1 MTNIFDKLKL
11 RPFERRLVVAIG
23 IVLFL
28 VAQFLFIWP
37 HFGAV
42 KRMNDRREIAKSALA
57 KFGEEFAQTNKIA
70 TELAKLAGE
79 GAAVPPEE
87 QSSDLM
93 RSIQS
98 QASQTGVVPQNVSKA
113 FTRTND
119 AFFLEQSVTVTTLST
134 EEQLLNF
141 LYNLGSGNS
150 LIRVRGLTMRPDQTR
165 TKLSAT
171 VTLVASYQK
180 KPATRAAAAAAVAP
194 APAAAK
200 PPAPAA
206 AKPPVPAAPKPAAPT
221 TSTVPRKKP

>member
-1 MTNIFDKLKL
+1 MTNVFDKLKL
-11 RPFERRLVVAIG
+11 RPFERRLVVVIG

-42 KRMNDRREIAKSALA
+42 KRMNDRREVAKRELA
-57 KFGEEFAQTNKIA
+57 KFAEEFAQTNKIA
-70 TELAKLAGE
+70 IDLGKLAGE
-79 GAAVPPEE
+79 GATVLPED

-93 RSIQS
+93 RSIQT
-98 QASQTGVVPQNVSKA
+98 QASQTGVVPQTVSKP

-150 LIRVRGLTMRPDQTR
+150 LIRVRGLTLRPDQSR

-180 KPATRAAAAAAVAP
+180 KPATRTAAAPVAAAAP
-194 APAAAK
+194 APAAV
-200 PPAPAA
+200 
-206 AKPPVPAAPKPAAPT
+206 KPPVPVAPNPAAPNP
-221 TSTVPRKKP
+221 STVTRKKP